1 MKKFIISTPGRTA
14 STSFFNYVSKSLK
27 ETSNDVAAIDRGQY
41 SDEEWASFN
50 NSECAAFTTFN
61 PFNFPNILETINPKE
76 WCLILL
82 SRHDIASWMLS
93 MNALH
98 ATNVWHP
105 GKDYQVES
113 LTFDKDAFMVTYWS
127 YKCWQRMVYDQAENF
142 KFGKVIKIDFDDLTT
157 EWASIGQRI
166 NNWSWPY
173 DEKMMKMGMT
183 TSWSAVT
190 NLEEVLTW
198 IPEDSIIQ
206 QIRQTL

>member
-14 STSFFNYVSKSLK
+14 STSLFNYIRRSLT
-27 ETSNDVAAIDRGQY
+27 ETSCSITAVDRGQY
-41 SDEEWASFN
+41 SKEEWDGFN

-61 PFNFPNILETINPKE
+61 PFNFPNILKTIDPSE

-82 SRHDIASWMLS
+82 SRNDIASWMLS

-105 GKDYQVES
+105 GKDYKVES
-113 LTFDKDAFMVTYWS
+113 LTFEKDAFMVTYWS

-142 KFGKVIKIDFDDLTT
+142 NFNTVIKIDFEELTT
-157 EWASIGQRI
+157 NWADIGQRI
-166 NNWSWPY
+166 NDWSWSY
-173 DEKMMKMGMT
+173 DKKLMEMGMT

-206 QIRQTL
+206 QIRQTI